1 MEFTN
6 EQTELLIDA
15 VWKRQ
20 HHFIAGDRRYKEYGE
35 LLEIL
40 EGTLPYKYVRDEFK

>member
-15 VWKRQ
+15 IWKRQ

-35 LLEIL
+35 LLKVL
-40 EGTLPYKYVRDEFK
+40 EEYLPYKYTRDEFK